1 MGLGWFS
8 THYNHFYG
16 YGNKGRVLWL
26 FLQNMYAHTHTY
38 MCVCVCTHVY
48 FYVCFSVQNKA
59 MNRFPLPS
67 PCSPSPA
74 PQPGALPLCQCL
86 EPEWW
91 RWKIWTLRRRRS
103 TFVLLQQRGLLCH
116 DYNRYEENKHAIYS
130 RIWGQMVPG
139 HQARQFYNKQHTLY
153 FPFVAGYKHAKT
165 VELPQQRSSSVATQQ
180 TTVSSVPSHP
190 STAGVSSIDWL
201 YWHTIPRLRQE
212 LNLSTYQRCT
222 ALELSS
228 SWWCML
234 HHADDVNPGLR
245 THWAEAWYKTR
256 WRSNGFTE
264 VG

>member
-1 MGLGWFS
+1 MVIRVECFGYFYRICMHTR
-8 THYNHFYG
+8 THICVY
-16 YGNKGRVLWL
+16 VCV
-26 FLQNMYAHTHTY
+26 HTCIF
-38 MCVCVCTHVY
+38 MCVSLYKTKPWIGSHCLLLAVQAQRRSREHSRSASALSLSGGDEKSEPSDGADQHLSYYSNGGFFATTTTGTRRTNMPFIHVY
-48 FYVCFSVQNKA
+48 EGKWY
-59 MNRFPLPS
+59 
-67 PCSPSPA
+67 
-74 PQPGALPLCQCL
+74 
-86 EPEWW
+86 
-91 RWKIWTLRRRRS
+91 
-103 TFVLLQQRGLLCH
+103 
-116 DYNRYEENKHAIYS
+116 
-130 RIWGQMVPG
+130 PG

-222 ALELSS
+222 ALEVSS